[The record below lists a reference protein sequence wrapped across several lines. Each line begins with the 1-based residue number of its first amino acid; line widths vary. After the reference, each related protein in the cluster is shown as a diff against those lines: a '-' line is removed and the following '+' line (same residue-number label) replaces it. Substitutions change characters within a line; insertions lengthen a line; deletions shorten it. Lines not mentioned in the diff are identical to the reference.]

1 MFIFAKL
8 YNTTNANNADA
19 VIEVK
24 EGNLAEATVE
34 DDEIETMEELVKK
47 EGVDKIERKPRQ
59 NNRRN
64 NVKKEDKE

>member
-1 MFIFAKL
+1 
-8 YNTTNANNADA
+8 
-19 VIEVK
+19 
-24 EGNLAEATVE
+24 
-34 DDEIETMEELVKK
+34 MEELVKK